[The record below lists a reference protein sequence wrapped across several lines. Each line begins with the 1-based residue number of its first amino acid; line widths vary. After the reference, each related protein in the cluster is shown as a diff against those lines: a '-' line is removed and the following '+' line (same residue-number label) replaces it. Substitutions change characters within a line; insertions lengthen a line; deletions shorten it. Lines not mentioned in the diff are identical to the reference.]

1 MDQAVFSPAFRRIAA
16 ALALAAL
23 PTLASA
29 QTATMPAT
37 SLGISKSQA
46 ILGSSSALD
55 RLLAQQGAAAPVQA
69 PVVPASF
76 SPTPSASLLV
86 PAIMRGALSADRPD
100 VFNSVALPIGRTS
113 LEARWSRVEH
123 GAPDA
128 PAARFAG
135 SLANRDAFRRL
146 EAVNMYVNAR
156 VRFVD
161 DSVQY
166 GVADYWA
173 PAAQTLRRGKGDC
186 EDFAIAKLAMLRRAG
201 FAERDLYLVIA
212 KDLVRRQD
220 HAVAVARADGKLWV
234 LDSGTDQLLDS
245 AEVQDYRPVLSFSAG
260 HSWTHGYRMAPP
272 MVIAR
277 APEAAPALAPAQAL
291 APVQVASLNLMLSNA
306 SWTSAPTNAS
316 LTPGADQRSRSASL
330 FAFNTGLSR

>member
-1 MDQAVFSPAFRRIAA
+1 MDTAAPRPAFRRLAA
-16 ALALAAL
+16 ALALVAF

-29 QTATMPAT
+29 QTATMPA
-37 SLGISKSQA
+37 SSFSMSKSQA
-46 ILGSSSALD
+46 ILGTTSALD
-55 RLLAQQGAAAPVQA
+55 RLLAQQGATPPTRTTFVRATFGAAPTA
-69 PVVPASF
+69 E
-76 SPTPSASLLV
+76 LLV
-86 PAIMRGALSADRPD
+86 PAIVRGPVSADRPD
-100 VFNSVALPIGRTS
+100 VFNSVALAVGWTP
-113 LEARWSRVEH
+113 LETRWSRVER

-128 PAARFAG
+128 PAARFAA
-135 SLANRDAFRRL
+135 SLGNRDTLRRI
-146 EAVNMYVNAR
+146 EAVNIYVNSR
-156 VRFVD
+156 VHFVD

-166 GVADYWA
+166 GVGDYWA

-220 HAVAVARADGKLWV
+220 HAVAVARANGRLWV

-260 HSWTHGYRMAPP
+260 HSWTHGYRRAAPP
-272 MVIAR
+272 MVLAK
-277 APEAAPALAPAQAL
+277 APEAVP

-306 SWTSAPTNAS
+306 SF
-316 LTPGADQRSRSASL
+316 TPAADQRSRSASL
-330 FAFNTGLSR
+330 FAFNTGFNK

>member
-1 MDQAVFSPAFRRIAA
+1 MDQAVFLPAFRRIAG

-37 SLGISKSQA
+37 SFSISKSQA

-55 RLLAQQGAAAPVQA
+55 RLLAQQGAATLVQK
-69 PVVPASF
+69 PLVSASY
-76 SPTPSASLLV
+76 SHTPSADLLV
-86 PAIMRGALSADRPD
+86 PTIMRGPVSVDRPD
-100 VFNSVALPIGRTS
+100 VFNSVALPIGRTP

-128 PAARFAG
+128 PASRFAA
-135 SLANRDAFRRL
+135 SLGDRDPMRRL

-186 EDFAIAKLAMLRRAG
+186 EDFAIAKLAMLRSAG

-220 HAVAVARADGKLWV
+220 HAVAVARAGGKLWV

-260 HSWTHGYRMAPP
+260 HSWTHGYRRMTPP
-272 MVIAR
+272 MVIAK
-277 APEAAPALAPAQAL
+277 APDVAPDLAL
-291 APVQVASLNLMLSNA
+291 APVQVASLNLMLSSA
-306 SWTSAPTNAS
+306 SWNPATAVAS
-316 LTPGADQRSRSASL
+316 LAPSADQRSRSASL